1 MNKLL
6 ELLEKL
12 VRAIFG
18 PGDERD
24 TGEPEP
30 APQAPKAEAVTGW
43 EGGPPYRYIDVS
55 LWQGIIK
62 MEGWA
67 QVKAAG
73 YKGAM
78 LRAVGNRNGV
88 PYIDPTFEDNYA
100 NAKAAGL
107 DVGVY
112 YYTDASCE
120 KLADEELAALR
131 QALRGKELTMPVAVD
146 LESLNLVGMP
156 YGDLSNLSAY
166 HLEQIEKMGFFAQ
179 LYTYTSYANA
189 HLDMARLSGR
199 WDVWLADYTG
209 KTPKVRFKYNAHQ
222 HTSKGSVPG
231 INGPV
236 DLDVTTVNYPKII
249 RKKGLTR
256 LREGAQQLRPACAGA
271 RRADEGG
278 KPPHCRPRKRER
290 RVIHGNDQ

>member
-1 MNKLL
+1 MGKLL

-24 TGEPEP
+24 TGESEP
-30 APQAPKAEAVTGW
+30 APQAPKAEAATGW
-43 EGGPPYRYIDVS
+43 EGDPPYRYIDVS
-55 LWQGIIK
+55 RYQGIIK

-88 PYIDPTFEDNYA
+88 PYIDPTFEDNYT

-107 DVGVY
+107 DIGVY
-112 YYTDASCE
+112 YYTDAITE

-146 LESLNLVGMP
+146 VEDNRLGKLDKQSLT
-156 YGDLSNLSAY
+156 DLTAY
-166 HLEQIEKMGFFAQ
+166 ALHEVEQMGFYAQ
-179 LYTYTSYANA
+179 LYTYTSFAKA
-189 HLDMARLSGR
+189 HLYVGGAALQPY
-199 WDVWLADYTG
+199 DVWLADYTG
-209 KTPKVRFKYNAHQ
+209 KAPKVDFAYNAHQ

-231 INGPV
+231 ITGNV
-236 DLDVTTVNYPKII
+236 DLNVTTLNYPRII

-256 LREGAQQLRPACAGA
+256 LREG
-271 RRADEGG
+271 
-278 KPPHCRPRKRER
+278 K
-290 RVIHGNDQ
+290 

>member
-1 MNKLL
+1 MDKLL

-18 PGDERD
+18 PGNEAETTPDAPA
-24 TGEPEP
+24 TAPEQVN
-30 APQAPKAEAVTGW
+30 APPGW
-43 EGGPPYRYIDVS
+43 EGDPPYRYIDVS
-55 LWQGIIK
+55 RWQGIIK

-88 PYIDPTFEDNYA
+88 PYIDPTFEDNYT

-107 DVGVY
+107 DIGVY
-112 YYTDASCE
+112 YYTDAITE

-146 LESLNLVGMP
+146 MENETLAVLKPNDLTNLA
-156 YGDLSNLSAY
+156 AY

-179 LYTYTSYANA
+179 LYTYTSYANRF
-189 HLDMARLSGR
+189 LEMERLAGR
-199 WDVWLADYTG
+199 WDIWLADYTG
-209 KTPKVRFKYNAHQ
+209 KTPKVQFKYSAHQ
-222 HTSKGSVPG
+222 HSSEGRVPG

-249 RKKGLTR
+249 RKKGLIR
-256 LREGAQQLRPACAGA
+256 LREGA
-271 RRADEGG
+271 
-278 KPPHCRPRKRER
+278 
-290 RVIHGNDQ
+290 

>member
-1 MNKLL
+1 MGKLL

-18 PGDERD
+18 PGDEQD
-24 TGEPEP
+24 TGEATP
-30 APQAPKAEAVTGW
+30 APAVPEAEAVTGW

-55 LWQGIIK
+55 RWQGIIK

-88 PYIDPTFEDNYA
+88 PYIDPTFEDNYT

-107 DVGVY
+107 DIGVY
-112 YYTDASCE
+112 YYTDAITE
-120 KLADEELAALR
+120 KLADEELAALWK
-131 QALRGKELTMPVAVD
+131 ALRGKELTMPVAVD
-146 LESLNLVGMP
+146 MENETLAVLKPNDLTNLA
-156 YGDLSNLSAY
+156 AY

-179 LYTYTSYANA
+179 LYTYTSYANRF
-189 HLDMARLSGR
+189 LEMERLAGR
-199 WDVWLADYTG
+199 WDIWLADYTG
-209 KTPKVRFKYNAHQ
+209 KTPKVQFKYSAHQ
-222 HTSKGSVPG
+222 HSSEGRVPG

-256 LREGAQQLRPACAGA
+256 LREG
-271 RRADEGG
+271 
-278 KPPHCRPRKRER
+278 K
-290 RVIHGNDQ
+290 

>member
-1 MNKLL
+1 MDKLL

-18 PGDERD
+18 PGDKQD
-24 TGEPEP
+24 TGEATPVPKSPE
-30 APQAPKAEAVTGW
+30 AEAVTGW
-43 EGGPPYRYIDVS
+43 EGDLPYRFIDVS
-55 LWQGIIK
+55 RWQGIIK

-88 PYIDPTFEDNYA
+88 PYIDPTFEDNYT

-107 DVGVY
+107 DIGVY
-112 YYTDASCE
+112 YYTDAITE

-131 QALRGKELTMPVAVD
+131 QALRGKELTMPVALDMENDALAVLKPND
-146 LESLNLVGMP
+146 LTNLA
-156 YGDLSNLSAY
+156 AY

-179 LYTYTSYANA
+179 LYTYTSYANV
-189 HLDMARLSGR
+189 HLDMARLAWR
-199 WDVWLADYTG
+199 WDIWLADYTG
-209 KTPKVRFKYNAHQ
+209 KTPKVQFKYSAHQ
-222 HTSKGSVPG
+222 HSSEGRVPG
-231 INGPV
+231 INGLV

-249 RKKGLTR
+249 KAKGLTR
-256 LREGAQQLRPACAGA
+256 LRE
-271 RRADEGG
+271 
-278 KPPHCRPRKRER
+278 
-290 RVIHGNDQ
+290 V

>member
-1 MNKLL
+1 MSKLL

-18 PGDERD
+18 PGDKRD
-24 TGEPEP
+24 TGEATP
-30 APQAPKAEAVTGW
+30 APAVPKAEAVAGW
-43 EGGPPYRYIDVS
+43 EGGPPYRFVDVS
-55 LWQGIIK
+55 RWQGIIK
-62 MEGWA
+62 MEGWV

-73 YKGAM
+73 YKGVM

-112 YYTDASCE
+112 YYTNAITE

-131 QALRGKELTMPVAVD
+131 QALRGKELTLPVALDMEDETLAMLMPND
-146 LESLNLVGMP
+146 LTNLA
-156 YGDLSNLSAY
+156 AY

-179 LYTYTSYANA
+179 LYTYTNYANV

-199 WDVWLADYTG
+199 WDIWLADYTG
-209 KTPKVRFKYNAHQ
+209 KTPKVQFKYSAHQ
-222 HTSKGSVPG
+222 HSSEGRVPG

-249 RKKGLTR
+249 KTKGLTR
-256 LREGAQQLRPACAGA
+256 LREA
-271 RRADEGG
+271 
-278 KPPHCRPRKRER
+278 
-290 RVIHGNDQ
+290 

>member
-1 MNKLL
+1 MDKLL

-18 PGDERD
+18 PGDKQD
-24 TGEPEP
+24 TGEATPVPKSPE
-30 APQAPKAEAVTGW
+30 AEAVTGW
-43 EGGPPYRYIDVS
+43 EGDLPYRFIDVS
-55 LWQGIIK
+55 RWQGIIK

-112 YYTDASCE
+112 YYTDAITE

-131 QALRGKELTMPVAVD
+131 QALRGKELTMPVALDMENDALAVLKPND
-146 LESLNLVGMP
+146 LTNLA
-156 YGDLSNLSAY
+156 AY

-179 LYTYTSYANA
+179 LYTYTSYANV
-189 HLDMARLSGR
+189 HLDMARLAWR
-199 WDVWLADYTG
+199 WDIWLADYTG
-209 KTPKVRFKYNAHQ
+209 KTPKVQFKYSAHQ
-222 HTSKGSVPG
+222 HSSEGRVPG
-231 INGPV
+231 INGLV

-249 RKKGLTR
+249 KAKGLTR
-256 LREGAQQLRPACAGA
+256 LRE
-271 RRADEGG
+271 
-278 KPPHCRPRKRER
+278 
-290 RVIHGNDQ
+290 V

>member
-1 MNKLL
+1 MGKLL

-12 VRAIFG
+12 VRALFG
-18 PGDERD
+18 PGDKQD
-24 TGEPEP
+24 TGEATP
-30 APQAPKAEAVTGW
+30 APKAPEAEAVTGW
-43 EGGPPYRYIDVS
+43 EGDLPYRFIDVS
-55 LWQGIIK
+55 RWQGIIK

-112 YYTDASCE
+112 YYTDAITE

-131 QALRGKELTMPVAVD
+131 QALRGKELTMPVALDMENEALAVLKPND
-146 LESLNLVGMP
+146 LTNLA
-156 YGDLSNLSAY
+156 AY

-179 LYTYTSYANA
+179 LYTYTSYANV
-189 HLDMARLSGR
+189 HLDMARLAGR
-199 WDVWLADYTG
+199 WDIWLADYTG
-209 KTPKVRFKYNAHQ
+209 KTPKVQFKYSAHQ

-231 INGPV
+231 ISGNV
-236 DLDVTTVNYPKII
+236 DLNVTTINYPKII

-256 LREGAQQLRPACAGA
+256 LREG
-271 RRADEGG
+271 
-278 KPPHCRPRKRER
+278 K
-290 RVIHGNDQ
+290 

>member
-1 MNKLL
+1 MDKLL

-18 PGDERD
+18 PGDEQD
-24 TGEPEP
+24 TGEATP
-30 APQAPKAEAVTGW
+30 APAVPKAEAVAGW
-43 EGGPPYRYIDVS
+43 EGDPPYRFVDVS
-55 LWQGIIK
+55 RWQGIIK
-62 MEGWA
+62 MEGWV

-73 YKGAM
+73 YKGVM

-112 YYTDASCE
+112 YYTNAITE

-131 QALRGKELTMPVAVD
+131 QALRGKELTLPVALDMEDETLAMLMPND
-146 LESLNLVGMP
+146 LTNLA
-156 YGDLSNLSAY
+156 AY

-179 LYTYTSYANA
+179 LYTYTNYANV

-199 WDVWLADYTG
+199 WDIWLADYTG
-209 KTPKVRFKYNAHQ
+209 KTPKVQFKYSAHQ
-222 HTSKGSVPG
+222 HSSEGRVPG

-249 RKKGLTR
+249 KTKGLTR
-256 LREGAQQLRPACAGA
+256 LREA
-271 RRADEGG
+271 
-278 KPPHCRPRKRER
+278 
-290 RVIHGNDQ
+290 